1 MMPSAG
7 VAPSM
12 QMFWFIV
19 AVLLLFS
26 PILHHADAITA
37 QREKKPCN
45 NSSLFVL
52 SQILWDVANE
62 TYEMVPFIGPGI
74 N

>member
-1 MMPSAG
+1 M
-7 VAPSM
+7 
-12 QMFWFIV
+12 

-37 QREKKPCN
+37 QARKKKTRN

-62 TYEMVPFIGPGI
+62 TYEMVPFIGRGI